1 MRILVTNDDGVFAE
15 GLQVLVREL
24 AQVAE
29 VLVIAPERQ
38 QSATGHAITLHK
50 PLRLEPVHM
59 EHTIGA
65 YASNGTPADCV
76 ILASLSDLPQPDM
89 VVSGINA
96 GANLGEEVLYSG
108 TVSAAMEGA
117 LQEIPSISVSVCAY
131 SDVLYEGA
139 ACFARSLVTA
149 VAGQWPLPPD
159 TFFNVNL
166 PNVPPDELKAPVLTR
181 LGRRK
186 YSNVLSKHVDPRGRP
201 YYWFSGS
208 PLESDCGAGTD
219 IQATQD
225 GYVSITP
232 VHFDLTGDLEHGEL
246 PGFMERLGQPGG

>member
-1 MRILVTNDDGVFAE
+1 MRVLVTNDDGVFAE
-15 GLQVLVREL
+15 GLRVLVGEL

-50 PLRLEPVHM
+50 PLRLEPVRL

-89 VVSGINA
+89 VISGINA

-117 LQEIPSISVSVCAY
+117 LQEIPSLAVSVCSY
-131 SDVLYEGA
+131 DNVLYEGA
-139 ACFARSLVTA
+139 ARFVRRLVTA
-149 VAGQWPLPPD
+149 VQDEWPLPPD
-159 TFFNVNL
+159 TFFNINI
-166 PNVPPDELKAPVLTR
+166 PNVPPAALKPALLTR

-186 YSNVLSKHVDPRGRP
+186 YSNVLSKHTDPRGRP

-208 PLESDCGAGTD
+208 PLESDAAEGTD
-219 IQATQD
+219 IQAVQD
-225 GYVSITP
+225 GHISMTP
-232 VHFDLTGDLEHGEL
+232 VHFDLTGDLGHDQL
-246 PGFMERLGQPGG
+246 PGLMGRLAGA